1 MAIIAQR
8 GFFSWEEIEASSDL
22 ERLQLVLDS
31 IPDEKL
37 MKVLEKE
44 RKERRNDY
52 PLRAVWNSVVA
63 GIVFQHATV
72 ESLRRELK
80 RNGELRYRCGFDP
93 ILGEKAVPP
102 EWVYTR
108 FLKKLMKHER
118 MLREMFEE
126 LVEELR
132 KELPGFGKRLAVD
145 GKAIPTYAR
154 KRGEKGSDGRS
165 DKEADVGVKTYRG
178 QREDGTFWEKVK
190 KWFGYQVLFLV
201 ESGYEL
207 PVAYEVTK
215 ASSSEVPLVEP
226 MLKGLKE
233 RHAELLEETEYLTGD
248 KGYDSGE
255 LHETLWE
262 DYGIKGVI
270 DSRELWKEDKG
281 ESRAL
286 DESRPDTIVYTE
298 KGEVKCRYQDT
309 KKEAENYA
317 DLVFEGFEAD
327 RGTLKYRCPAAALGL
342 ACTQKDFCNGGYQPE
357 HGRIVRIP
365 LDKDRRIFT
374 PVARSS
380 YKWKREYAY
389 RTAVER
395 VNSRLDTSFGFEHH
409 TIRGKAKMQVRVGLA
424 LVVMLSMA
432 LGRIRANQTENL
444 RSLVKAA

>member
-8 GFFSWEEIEASSDL
+8 GFFSWDEVEASSDL

-63 GIVFQHATV
+63 GIVFQHGTV

-93 ILGEKAVPP
+93 MLGEAAVPP

-108 FLKKLMKHER
+108 FLKKLMRHED
-118 MLREMFEE
+118 LVREMFDV
-126 LVEELR
+126 LVEKLT

-145 GKAIPTYAR
+145 GKALATYAR

-165 DKEADVGVKTYRG
+165 EREADVGIKTYGGVRA
-178 QREDGTFWEKVK
+178 DGTFWEKVK
-190 KWFGYQVLFLV
+190 KWFGYQVVLMV
-201 ESGYEL
+201 ETDFEL

-215 ASSSEVPLVEP
+215 ASASEVPLVEP

-233 RHAELLEETEYLTGD
+233 RHGELLEKTEYLSGD

-262 DYGIKGVI
+262 EHGIKGVI
-270 DSRELWKEDKG
+270 DTRELWKGEKG
-281 ESRAL
+281 ESRGL
-286 DESRPDTIVYTE
+286 DERRADTIVYTE
-298 KGEVKCRYQDT
+298 RGEVKCRCQDT
-309 KKEAENYA
+309 KKEEENYA

-327 RGTLKYRCPAAALGL
+327 RKTLKYRCPAAAKGIP
-342 ACTQKDFCNGGYQPE
+342 CTQRDFCNGGDQPE
-357 HGRIVRIP
+357 YGRIVRIP

-374 PVARSS
+374 PVSRSS
-380 YKWKREYAY
+380 LKWKREYKH

-432 LGRIRANQTENL
+432 LGRVRRNQEDRM